1 MSELSAKAAALSVI
15 TAVEDRDIEKFDQ
28 AFKAIDDEGSAYLE
42 KFLVEVVT
50 GRYEIFRREDGPHFH
65 NNPNFARAILMAW
78 RRVGS
83 ARGKMAAR
91 MAFDSAISTPRR
103 NK

>member
-28 AFKAIDDEGSAYLE
+28 AFKAIDDEGSYYLE
-42 KFLVEVVT
+42 KFLVEVAT
-50 GRYEIFRREDGPHFH
+50 GRYEVFRKEDGPQFH
-65 NNPNFARAILMAW
+65 SNPNFARAVLRAW

-91 MAFDSAISTPRR
+91 MAFDSVISTPRR
-103 NK
+103 SK